1 MNEEQRRLHEAGATW
16 KQWGPYLAERA
27 WGTVRED
34 YSSSGDAWNYFPH
47 EHACARAY
55 RWNEDGLAGICDEQ
69 QRLCFA
75 LALWN
80 GKDSILKER
89 LFGLTNGEGSHGEDV
104 KECYYYLDSTPSH
117 SYMEMLYKYPQAAFP
132 YDDLRNTNRRR
143 SKHEPEYELLDT
155 GIFAEQR
162 YFDVF
167 VTYAR
172 ISPDDVCIR
181 INAIN
186 RGPEAAELHLI
197 PQLWFRNTWA
207 WGYAHDDRVERPAL
221 RRVGQQ
227 IVAQHSILGEYTLF
241 CQDDAALLF
250 TENDSNL
257 ALLFGVPNATPY
269 VKDAF
274 HRAIVA
280 GECAAI
286 NPAGCGT
293 KAAAHHQRVLAPGE
307 SWTIYLRLCA
317 GSNTVQELD
326 RSTCERIVDQA
337 KAEADAFYHDLQ
349 PSALNED
356 ERRIQRQAFAGM
368 LWSKQFYYYDVAEW
382 RAGDPGQPPP
392 PPARQSGRNREWEHL
407 NTADILSMPDTWE
420 YPWFAAWDLA
430 FHCIPLALLDAEFAK
445 QQLVLLGREWYQHPN
460 GQVPA
465 YEWNFSD
472 VNPPVLAW
480 ATWRV
485 YKIDQRQHGHADRAF
500 LERCF
505 HKLLLNFTWWINR
518 KDADGRNVFQGGF
531 LGLDNIGVFDRSAPL
546 PNGGH
551 LDQSDGT
558 AWMGMFCLNML
569 TIALELARENLVYQ
583 DIATKFLEHFLYI
596 ADALNHLGGRDLSLW
611 DEEDEFFYDVLR
623 VGNAGMRLK
632 IRSMVGLVPLFAVTT
647 IEPGL
652 LEELPEFKVRLEWFL
667 EHRPHLA
674 KLVSRWQEPGLGER
688 RLLALC
694 RGSRMK
700 RLLRRALDEN
710 EFLSE
715 YGVRALSKY
724 HAAQPYTLELNGSR
738 YEVRYLPGE
747 SDNYLFGGN
756 SNWRGPIWFPMNY
769 LLIEALQQYHHYY
782 GDDFRVECPTGSG
795 QFLTLS
801 AIADELSQRLIAIF
815 RRDAQSRRAV
825 FGNDELL
832 QHDPQWRDY
841 LLFFEYFH
849 GDDGHGIGASHQT
862 GWTGLVAKLLQQQGN
877 VER

>member
-1 MNEEQRRLHEAGATW
+1 
-16 KQWGPYLAERA
+16 
-27 WGTVRED
+27 
-34 YSSSGDAWNYFPH
+34 
-47 EHACARAY
+47 
-55 RWNEDGLAGICDEQ
+55 
-69 QRLCFA
+69 
-75 LALWN
+75 
-80 GKDSILKER
+80 
-89 LFGLTNGEGSHGEDV
+89 
-104 KECYYYLDSTPSH
+104 
-117 SYMEMLYKYPQAAFP
+117 
-132 YDDLRNTNRRR
+132 
-143 SKHEPEYELLDT
+143 
-155 GIFAEQR
+155 
-162 YFDVF
+162 
-167 VTYAR
+167 
-172 ISPDDVCIR
+172 
-181 INAIN
+181 
-186 RGPEAAELHLI
+186 
-197 PQLWFRNTWA
+197 
-207 WGYAHDDRVERPAL
+207 
-221 RRVGQQ
+221 
-227 IVAQHSILGEYTLF
+227 
-241 CQDDAALLF
+241 
-250 TENDSNL
+250 
-257 ALLFGVPNATPY
+257 
-269 VKDAF
+269 
-274 HRAIVA
+274 
-280 GECAAI
+280 
-286 NPAGCGT
+286 
-293 KAAAHHQRVLAPGE
+293 
-307 SWTIYLRLCA
+307 
-317 GSNTVQELD
+317 VQELD